1 MSTRRGSVAAS
12 VPRERTP
19 NGMIARKI
27 IVVPCMVNSPLKVSA
42 VTTAFAGLASCSR
55 IRSASMPP
63 TRKNAKADVPY
74 RMPIRLWSTV
84 VSHAHTSLPT
94 CGPARGSASS
104 GVAMLGWPP
113 PSCRRCPLVPGGRS
127 PSGAPEGQES
137 HSRPPLARDC
147 HAPRCAG
154 RTADRWIERSSA
166 RLRRGLHGPVFVA
179 QGGEDDA
186 HAYGGQAPPKEDSI
200 ASQGD
205 VSGLLRERLDQEPT
219 DLLVERPSEPDK

>member
-1 MSTRRGSVAAS
+1 
-12 VPRERTP
+12 
-19 NGMIARKI
+19 
-27 IVVPCMVNSPLKVSA
+27 
-42 VTTAFAGLASCSR
+42 
-55 IRSASMPP
+55 
-63 TRKNAKADVPY
+63 
-74 RMPIRLWSTV
+74 MPIRLWSTV

-154 RTADRWIERSSA
+154 RTADAMDRAILGASTSWTA
-166 RLRRGLHGPVFVA
+166 RAGVRGSGRRG
-179 QGGEDDA
+179 
-186 HAYGGQAPPKEDSI
+186 
-200 ASQGD
+200 
-205 VSGLLRERLDQEPT
+205 
-219 DLLVERPSEPDK
+219 

>member
-55 IRSASMPP
+55 IRSGSMPP

-137 HSRPPLARDC
+137 HSRPPLATRRD
-147 HAPRCAG
+147 APAG
-154 RTADRWIERSSA
+154 RLIDGSSDPRRVYVLDCTGRCSWLRAA
-166 RLRRGLHGPVFVA
+166 RMTLT
-179 QGGEDDA
+179 
-186 HAYGGQAPPKEDSI
+186 
-200 ASQGD
+200 
-205 VSGLLRERLDQEPT
+205 PT
-219 DLLVERPSEPDK
+219 EARHPQKRIR